1 METVM
6 TTITSTQAVFAGTIQ
21 KTDEWLHELMR
32 ELQWDDPHRAYVALR
47 ATLHALR
54 DRLTIQEGAQL
65 AAQLPL
71 LIRGVWF
78 EGWKPRDRPVAIKH
92 VDDFY
97 AAVERELRRDAGIS
111 VAAVVRA
118 VFKLLATH
126 ITEGEITDVVRN
138 LPDELRTLW
147 P

>member
-1 METVM
+1 M
-6 TTITSTQAVFAGTIQ
+6 TTMTTSQAVFAGTLQ

-32 ELQWDDPHRAYVALR
+32 ELQWDDPHRAYAALR

-54 DRLTIQEGAQL
+54 DRLTIQEAAQL

-78 EGWKPRDRPVAIKH
+78 EGWKPRDKPAAIRH
-92 VDDFY
+92 IDEFY
-97 AAVERELRRDAGIS
+97 AAVERELRRDSNIS
-111 VAAVVRA
+111 VSAVVRA
-118 VFKLLATH
+118 VFKLLANHVTG
-126 ITEGEITDVVRN
+126 GEITDVVRV
-138 LPDELRTLW
+138 LPNELRALW

>member
-1 METVM
+1 MSTL
-6 TTITSTQAVFAGTIQ
+6 TSTHEIFAGTIQ

-32 ELQWDDPHRAYVALR
+32 ELQWDDPHRAYAALR

-54 DRLTIQEGAQL
+54 DRLTTNEAAQL

-71 LIRGVWF
+71 LIRGVWY
-78 EGWKPRDRPVAIKH
+78 EGWKPREKPAPIRR

-97 AAVERELRRDAGIS
+97 AAVEHELRRDSSIA
-111 VAAVVRA
+111 VPAVVRA
-118 VFKLLATH
+118 VFRLLANH
-126 ITEGEITDVVRN
+126 ITDGEITDVVRI
-138 LPDELRTLW
+138 LPAELRSLW